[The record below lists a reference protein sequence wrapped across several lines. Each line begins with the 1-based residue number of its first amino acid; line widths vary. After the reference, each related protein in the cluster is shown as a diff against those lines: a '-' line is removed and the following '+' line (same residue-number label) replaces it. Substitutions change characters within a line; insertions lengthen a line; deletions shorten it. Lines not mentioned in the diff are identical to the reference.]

1 MFELVVVLI
10 VSSVIIAG
18 LIYML
23 YEEFKP
29 APHEKG
35 KT

>member
-10 VSSVIIAG
+10 VSYVIIAG

-23 YEEFKP
+23 YEEFN

>member
-1 MFELVVVLI
+1 MFELVVVLV

-23 YEEFKP
+23 YEDFP
-29 APHEKG
+29 VM
-35 KT
+35 